1 MHLCPDIC
9 QNNNFCM
16 FFSFP
21 LYIYVISF
29 ARLMLEHK
37 VKYDMICSIL
47 KSTRSHQAHFSQG
60 AGGETTGG
68 GGGKSSSSP
77 AMSCPTARHPSQ
89 RSMTVSGEITTGY
102 KAERASSPQITL
114 EKSPHQVPKS
124 LSAQRSSPP
133 PRSRR
138 VTRQARS
145 RIWFFWQVQVCHPH
159 EEIRSWSLNMP
170 VGGWRRWQ
178 HHLRL
183 LHAEFQ

>member
-1 MHLCPDIC
+1 
-9 QNNNFCM
+9 
-16 FFSFP
+16 
-21 LYIYVISF
+21 
-29 ARLMLEHK
+29 MLEHK

-145 RIWFFWQVQVCHPH
+145 KIWFCETLLCAATLTSKVICQ
-159 EEIRSWSLNMP
+159 RSTSSVKGFRPCASSPLRANKVSVILVFTTTMS
-170 VGGWRRWQ
+170 GKHCAHTQ
-178 HHLRL
+178 HAVEYTTIL
-183 LHAEFQ
+183 

>member
-1 MHLCPDIC
+1 
-9 QNNNFCM
+9 
-16 FFSFP
+16 
-21 LYIYVISF
+21 
-29 ARLMLEHK
+29 MLEHK
-37 VKYDMICSIL
+37 VKYGMICSIL
-47 KSTRSHQAHFSQG
+47 KSTQSHQAHFSQG